1 MAMSWGRI
9 VAGVG
14 ALSVLAACSSS
25 SSGGTA
31 GGGGAMGEGGTPGSS
46 ECVSEPDAVFPA
58 RQFGET
64 DLIRQIV
71 VDADT
76 LFFRTETTLFGV
88 PKAGGAVQTVADL
101 SAEGPS
107 EFWVQSDALLVRAQ
121 GDLLS
126 VPKGGGAP
134 SKVGAPLAP
143 APGNFAN
150 AQLDGTTLY
159 WIASD
164 SSGYGVYSRELSGTA
179 SKQLYSTKDEL
190 KYLQNAAG
198 SLYFVD
204 KATSTVQSLPL
215 SGGTPSKLIDADSDD
230 EIIGADAT
238 GLYVIGSIGAATG
251 ANYGLYRQPLS
262 GDSATLLDNE
272 LFIDVPTATTA
283 SGAYFSSPAN
293 DSPNHSDPTDVAPS
307 LLFAAPSATTTSVRW
322 CIDPSYTVHALAVD
336 GNTAYV
342 SVYKTSANQATIA
355 RVPVP

>member
-1 MAMSWGRI
+1 MATSWGRI
-9 VAGVG
+9 VAGFS
-14 ALSVLAACSSS
+14 ALGMLAACSSS
-25 SSGGTA
+25 SSGGTP
-31 GGGGAMGEGGTPGSS
+31 GGGGETGEGGAPASS
-46 ECVSEPDAVFPA
+46 ECVSQPDAVFPA

-64 DLIRQIV
+64 DLIRQIA

-76 LFFRTETTLFGV
+76 LFFRTETTLFSV
-88 PKAGGAVQTVADL
+88 PKAGGDVQTVADL

-107 EFWVQSDALLVRAQ
+107 EFWMTGDALLVRAQ

-126 VPKGGGAP
+126 IPKGGGAP
-134 SKVGAPLAP
+134 VKVGSPLAP
-143 APGNFAN
+143 APSNFAN

-164 SSGYGVYSRELSGTA
+164 SSGYGVYSRALTGSA
-179 SKQLYSTKDEL
+179 SKQLYSTKDEI
-190 KYLQNAAG
+190 KYLQNAGAA
-198 SLYFVD
+198 LYFVD
-204 KATSTVQSLPL
+204 KATSTIQSLPL
-215 SGGTPSKLIDADSDD
+215 SGGAPTKLIDADSSD

-238 GLYVIGSIGAATG
+238 ELYVIGSIGAPTST
-251 ANYGLYRQPLS
+251 NYGLYRQPLS

-272 LFIDVPTATTA
+272 LFIDVPTATSA

-293 DSPNHSDPTDVAPS
+293 DSPNHGDPTDVAPS
-307 LLFAAPSATTTSVRW
+307 LLFAAPSATMTIVRW